1 MDAGEGKINTNIIE
15 IEKNKLKEGHLFV
28 IAQQC

>member
-1 MDAGEGKINTNIIE
+1 MMDAGEGKINTNIIE
-15 IEKNKLKEGHLFV
+15 IKNKLKEGHLFV